1 VRLQQLFVGGEN
13 VCSAALFSRITG
25 DLRRPS
31 TPISESPHTQLLKKY
46 DRSGPAVLELE
57 EFRGTEYFENAMQC
71 IDIFGRYFDIRDE
84 EGVRD
89 FAAAFIDRYEGRAT
103 PEPLRFGQSS
113 HGSPVRVRPIA
124 ESDLY
129 EVVDGHHR
137 TAIAEMR
144 GEEDL
149 MVQVEGPAVYTP
161 LQTLLFDVERAN
173 NHRELQQ
180 PVAAPELRNWILARR
195 CQDHLDMMTAFLRRN
210 DLLPPQITSYLDI
223 ASRYGW
229 LVAQMSTLG
238 IEARGVE
245 RNPSAAAVGV
255 AAYRMPSDWIVR
267 SDCVRYLRSEARSF
281 DVVSCLG
288 LLHQFVLGEGSIS
301 AEELIRLI
309 DRHTGRVL
317 FIDTGECH
325 EPRFSESLRGWTPD
339 FVEQWLKEHTTF
351 VRIFRLG
358 TDSDRIRPNEKGYGR
373 TLFACMR

>member
-1 VRLQQLFVGGEN
+1 L
-13 VCSAALFSRITG
+13 
-25 DLRRPS
+25 
-31 TPISESPHTQLLKKY
+31 
-46 DRSGPAVLELE
+46 LELE
-57 EFRGTEYFENAMQC
+57 EFRRTEYFENAMQC

-89 FAAAFIDRYEGRAT
+89 FAVAFIDRYEGRAT
-103 PEPLRFGQSS
+103 PGPLRFGQSS
-113 HGSPVRVRPIA
+113 PGSPVRVRPIA

-144 GEEDL
+144 GEEYL

-161 LQTLLFDVERAN
+161 LQTLLFDVEWTDHR
-173 NHRELQQ
+173 RELQQ

-210 DLLPPQITSYLDI
+210 DLLPPEVTSYLDI

-229 LVAQMSTLG
+229 FVAQMSALG
-238 IEARGVE
+238 FEARGVE

-255 AAYRMPSDWIVR
+255 AAYRIPSVWIAR
-267 SDCVRYLRSEARSF
+267 SDCVRYLRSEMRSF

-288 LLHQFVLGEGSIS
+288 LLHHFVLGEGGVS

-309 DRHTGRVL
+309 DSRTGRVL

-325 EPRFSESLRGWTPD
+325 EARYAESLRGWTPD
-339 FVEQWLKEHTTF
+339 FVEQWLREHTTF
-351 VRIFRLG
+351 SRVVRLG
-358 TDSDRIRPNEKGYGR
+358 TDSDRILPNEKGYGR
-373 TLFACMR
+373 TLFACSR